1 MADSIS
7 FTSFFFSAGTPTG
20 IAHPQISFQEVGT
33 LARGPTGNGAMP
45 ILPTILERLGSL
57 NSPKWV
63 ESTRVKAASPAM
75 KMALASLRP
84 YAVMPG
90 GLILWVLMAS
100 HQNSTIS
107 RWQGSVTAGS
117 KCAAASFP
125 FSRSNRGL
133 RMSQLFA
140 HMVHHRLNQVLFMLM
155 PPTYP
160 HFTLPSFCRRWLTE
174 TSCAKV
180 VGTS

>member
-1 MADSIS
+1 MAESIS
-7 FTSFFFSAGTPTG
+7 FTTLFFSAGTPTG

-45 ILPTILERLGSL
+45 TLPTILERLGSL

-63 ESTRVKAASPAM
+63 ESTSVNAASPAM

-90 GLILWVLMAS
+90 GLILWVLIAS

-107 RWQGSVTAGS
+107 RWHGSVTAGS
-117 KCAAASFP
+117 NFAAVSLAL
-125 FSRSNRGL
+125 SRSNSGL

-140 HMVHHRLNQVLFMLM
+140 HMVHHKLNQVLFMLM
-155 PPTYP
+155 PPT
-160 HFTLPSFCRRWLTE
+160 
-174 TSCAKV
+174 
-180 VGTS
+180 

>member
-1 MADSIS
+1 MFGGGPPVFFHISICPAS
-7 FTSFFFSAGTPTG
+7 SLIIAESICLASCLRSAGTPFG
-20 IAHPQISFQEVGT
+20 IAHPQISFHDVGRC
-33 LARGPTGNGAMP
+33 ARGPTGNGAMP

-90 GLILWVLMAS
+90 GLILWVLIAS

-117 KCAAASFP
+117 NLAAASLSL
-125 FSRSNRGL
+125 SRSNSGL

-140 HMVHHRLNQVLFMLM
+140 HMVHHKLNQVLFMLM
-155 PPTYP
+155 PPT
-160 HFTLPSFCRRWLTE
+160 
-174 TSCAKV
+174 
-180 VGTS
+180 